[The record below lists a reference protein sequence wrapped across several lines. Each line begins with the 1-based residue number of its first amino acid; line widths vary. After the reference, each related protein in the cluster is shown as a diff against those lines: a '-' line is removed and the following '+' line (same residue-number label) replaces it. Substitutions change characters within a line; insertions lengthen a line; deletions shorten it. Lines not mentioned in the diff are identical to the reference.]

1 MSNDKLP
8 PKDNVILFPSNKIVE
23 KPGIT
28 TPPANDE
35 YVKRIQQKQT
45 KEFVET
51 AVDDISMNLLR
62 QLYDLAIKTEK
73 QSFTKDLAMV
83 VDMIRGLVYRDFDMV
98 HPAQKLSDKLVQVNK
113 NQGSALSARIDYSSV
128 IDKPLKTNK
137 PLSKDVKEDLKDL
150 NDSTM
155 FEGENLDD

>member
-1 MSNDKLP
+1 M
-8 PKDNVILFPSNKIVE
+8 FPSNKIVE

-98 HPAQKLSDKLVQVNK
+98 HPAQKLSDKLVQVNT
-113 NQGSALSARIDYSSV
+113 NQGSALSARIDYSSI
-128 IDKPLKTNK
+128 IDKPTKTK

-150 NDSTM
+150 NDSSM

>member
-98 HPAQKLSDKLVQVNK
+98 HPAQKLSDKLVQVNT
-113 NQGSALSARIDYSSV
+113 NQGSALSARIDYSSI
-128 IDKPLKTNK
+128 IDKPTKTK

-150 NDSTM
+150 NDSSM

>member
-1 MSNDKLP
+1 VSNDKLP
-8 PKDNVILFPSNKIVE
+8 PKDNIILFPSNKIVE

-113 NQGSALSARIDYSSV
+113 NQGNALSARIDYSSI
-128 IDKPLKTNK
+128 IDKPTKTK

-150 NDSTM
+150 NDSSM

>member
-28 TPPANDE
+28 TPPANNE
-35 YVKRIQQKQT
+35 YIKKIQQKQT

-113 NQGSALSARIDYSSV
+113 NEGSGLSARIDYSSI
-128 IDKPLKTNK
+128 IDKPTKTK

-150 NDSTM
+150 NDSSM

>member
-8 PKDNVILFPSNKIVE
+8 PKDNIILFPSNKIVE

-35 YVKRIQQKQT
+35 YIKRIQQKQT

-113 NQGSALSARIDYSSV
+113 NQGSALSARIDYSSI
-128 IDKPLKTNK
+128 IDKPTKTK

-150 NDSTM
+150 NDSSM

>member
-8 PKDNVILFPSNKIVE
+8 PKDNIILFPSNKIVE

-113 NQGSALSARIDYSSV
+113 NQGSALSARIDYSSI
-128 IDKPLKTNK
+128 IDKPTKTK

-150 NDSTM
+150 NDSSM

>member
-8 PKDNVILFPSNKIVE
+8 PKDNIILFPSNKIVE

-113 NQGSALSARIDYSSV
+113 NQGSALSARIDYSGI
-128 IDKPLKTNK
+128 IDKPTKTK

-150 NDSTM
+150 NDSSM

>member
-8 PKDNVILFPSNKIVE
+8 PKDNIILFPSNKIVE

-113 NQGSALSARIDYSSV
+113 NQGNALSARIDYSSI
-128 IDKPLKTNK
+128 IDKPTKTK

-150 NDSTM
+150 NDSSM

>member
-1 MSNDKLP
+1 VPNDKLP
-8 PKDNVILFPSNKIVE
+8 PKDNIILFPSNKIVE

-28 TPPANDE
+28 KPPSNNE

-62 QLYDLAIKTEK
+62 QLYDLAVKTEK
-73 QSFTKDLAMV
+73 QSFTRDLAMV
-83 VDMIRGLVYRDFDMV
+83 VDMIRGLVYRDFDMP
-98 HPAQKLSDKLVQVNK
+98 HPSQKLSEKLVQLKK

-128 IDKPLKTNK
+128 IDKPAKTNK

>member
-28 TPPANDE
+28 TPPANNE
-35 YVKRIQQKQT
+35 YIKKIQQKQT

-113 NQGSALSARIDYSSV
+113 NQGSALSARIDYSSI
-128 IDKPLKTNK
+128 IDKPTKTK

-150 NDSTM
+150 NDSSM

>member
-1 MSNDKLP
+1 MSSD
-8 PKDNVILFPSNKIVE
+8 DNIIQFPANRIVE
-23 KPGIT
+23 KSTAGPRKDDKF
-28 TPPANDE
+28 A
-35 YVKRIQQKQT
+35 KRIQQKQT

-73 QSFTKDLAMV
+73 NTFTKDLAMV

-128 IDKPLKTNK
+128 IDKPVKTNK
-137 PLSKDVKEDLKDL
+137 PLSKDVKEDLNNL
-150 NDSTM
+150 NDSTL
-155 FEGENLDD
+155 FEGDNLDE

>member
-35 YVKRIQQKQT
+35 YIKRIQQKQT

-83 VDMIRGLVYRDFDMV
+83 VDMIRGLVYRDFDMI

-113 NQGSALSARIDYSSV
+113 NQGSALSARIDYSSI
-128 IDKPLKTNK
+128 IDKPTKTK

-150 NDSTM
+150 NDSSM

>member
-8 PKDNVILFPSNKIVE
+8 PKDNIILFPSNKIVE

-28 TPPANDE
+28 TPPANNE

-113 NQGSALSARIDYSSV
+113 NQGNALSARIDYSSI
-128 IDKPLKTNK
+128 IDKPTKTK

-150 NDSTM
+150 NDSSM

>member
-28 TPPANDE
+28 KSPEDNE
-35 YVKRIQQKQT
+35 YIKRIQQKQT

-113 NQGSALSARIDYSSV
+113 NQGSALSARIDYSSI
-128 IDKPLKTNK
+128 IDKPTKTK

-150 NDSTM
+150 NDSSM

>member
-8 PKDNVILFPSNKIVE
+8 PKDNVILFPLNKIVE

-28 TPPANDE
+28 KSPEDNE
-35 YVKRIQQKQT
+35 YIKRIQQKQT

-113 NQGSALSARIDYSSV
+113 NQGSALSARIDYSSI
-128 IDKPLKTNK
+128 IDKPTKTK

-150 NDSTM
+150 NDSSM

>member
-1 MSNDKLP
+1 VSNDKLP
-8 PKDNVILFPSNKIVE
+8 PKDNVILFPLNKIVE

-28 TPPANDE
+28 KSPEDNE
-35 YVKRIQQKQT
+35 YIKRIQQKQT

-113 NQGSALSARIDYSSV
+113 NQGSALSARIDYSSI
-128 IDKPLKTNK
+128 IDKPTKTK

-150 NDSTM
+150 NDSSM

>member
-1 MSNDKLP
+1 VAD
-8 PKDNVILFPSNKIVE
+8 DNIIQFPTNRIVE
-23 KPGIT
+23 RSTAGPRKKQDDKAAKKIR
-28 TPPANDE
+28 DH
-35 YVKRIQQKQT
+35 QT
-45 KEFVET
+45 KQFVET

-62 QLYDLAIKTEK
+62 QLYDLSIKTEK
-73 QSFTKDLAMV
+73 NTFTKDLAMV

-113 NQGSALSARIDYSSV
+113 NQGSALSARIDYSSI
-128 IDKPLKTNK
+128 IDKPTKTK

-150 NDSTM
+150 NDSSM